1 MKILHIASFNGNI
14 GDNASHIGFYKILNR
29 YLENFNLTKVEIRKF
44 YKNYTLSDSQVFDE
58 KFVDYINTFD
68 YCFIGGGGFL
78 DYWVKESQTGT
89 TIDIDP
95 NLLFKIKTN
104 LCFTSIGSNPHK
116 PIPEGNKIKFKK
128 FLEIAQENKNI
139 KFAFRND
146 GSIRSISRD
155 ISSKFSNSFDEIL
168 DHGFFYEIDQNYPS
182 IIKKKYVAINI
193 TSDQLEMLSSLRV
206 HIDINNYHI
215 ELSNI
220 INYIINDLNY
230 NIVLIPHIYS
240 DLDAISSLLK
250 TLSDNIIRSH
260 ISVAPCIQG
269 DNGANYLFSI
279 YDKSEFVI
287 GTRLHSNIC
296 SIALGKYTIGLIALD
311 RLKYLY
317 DFLNISDRAI
327 VLEGNFSVKVIDQI
341 KNYKLNVKSNY
352 EGLKSKTLKFYDN
365 LFLKV

>member
-14 GDNASHIGFYKILNR
+14 GDNASHTGFYKILNR
-29 YLENFNLTKVEIRKF
+29 YLKSFKLTKVEIRKF

-58 KFVDYINTFD
+58 KFIDFINTFD

-89 TIDIDP
+89 TIDINP

-104 LCFTSIGSNPHK
+104 LCFTSIGSNSHK
-116 PIPEGNKIKFKK
+116 PIPKGNTIKFKN
-128 FLEIAQENKNI
+128 FLEIANANKNI

-146 GSIRSISRD
+146 GSISSISRD
-155 ISSKFSNSFDEIL
+155 ISEKLSSSFDEIL
-168 DHGFFYEIDQNYPS
+168 DHGFFYDIDQNYPR
-182 IIKKKYVAINI
+182 IIEKKYVAINI
-193 TSDQLEMLSSLRV
+193 TSDQLEMLSAFRG

-215 ELSNI
+215 ELANI
-220 INYIINDLNY
+220 ISYIINNLNY
-230 NIVLIPHIYS
+230 SIVFIPHIYS
-240 DLDAISSLLK
+240 DLDAISSLFK
-250 TLSDNIIRSH
+250 TLSDNTVRSY
-260 ISVAPCIQG
+260 ITVAPCIQG
-269 DNGANYLFSI
+269 NSGANYLFSI

-317 DFLNISDRAI
+317 DYLNISDRAI
-327 VLEGNFSVKVIDQI
+327 LLEGNFSGKVVEQI
-341 KNYKLNVKSNY
+341 KNHKSYTKLNY
-352 EGLKSKTLKFYDN
+352 EGQKRKTLKFYDD